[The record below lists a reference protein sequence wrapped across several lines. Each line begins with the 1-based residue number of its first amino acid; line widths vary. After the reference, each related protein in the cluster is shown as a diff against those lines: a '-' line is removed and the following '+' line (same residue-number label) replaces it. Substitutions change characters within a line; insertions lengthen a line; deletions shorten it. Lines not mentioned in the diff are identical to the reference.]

1 MVHHRRYAHRR
12 HTYRYTGAVLAAGI
26 ATGVLTA
33 CDPVGTSFS
42 DDATVSDKVTAI
54 KLDNSSGDVTVHG
67 KSGTGGV
74 SVHRKITYHSG
85 KPGTTTRVDGGTLV
99 LGGCGHNC
107 SVDYTVELPAG
118 LPISGST
125 SAGGIHLSQVGEVSV
140 RTDSGDIS
148 VDQATGTVDVRTNNG
163 EIKGTSLKGDRIQA
177 KTDNGGIN
185 LTPGKAQD
193 IKATTSNGEIHVTVP
208 TGSYH
213 VSAGTDIGEKHIG
226 VQNDPNGRYKL
237 DLGTDIGDIT
247 VKTG

>member
-1 MVHHRRYAHRR
+1 MLHHRR
-12 HTYRYTGAVLAAGI
+12 HTNRRLAGAVAAAGLATLAA
-26 ATGVLTA
+26 GVLTA
-33 CDPVGTSFS
+33 CDPVGTSLS
-42 DDATVSDKVTAI
+42 DDATVPDRVTAV
-54 KLDNSSGDVTVHG
+54 KLDNSAGDVTVTG
-67 KSGTGGV
+67 KSGADKV

-85 KPGTTTRVDGGTLV
+85 KPGGTTRVDGGVLV

-118 LPISGST
+118 LPISGGT
-125 SAGGIHLSQVGEVSV
+125 SAGGIHLTQVGEVSV
-140 RTDSGDIS
+140 HTDAGDIS
-148 VDQATGTVDVRTNNG
+148 VDQAAGSVDVRTNNG
-163 EIKGTSLKGDRIQA
+163 EIKGTSLKGDRVQA

-226 VQNDPNGRYKL
+226 VQNDPNGKFKL